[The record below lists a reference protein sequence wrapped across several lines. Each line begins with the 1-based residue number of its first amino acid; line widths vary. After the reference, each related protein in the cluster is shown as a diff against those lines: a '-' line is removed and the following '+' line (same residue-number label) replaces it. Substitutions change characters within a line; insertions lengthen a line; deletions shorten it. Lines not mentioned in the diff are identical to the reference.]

1 MKFSTPR
8 ISISSIRTKKSMNP
22 FVHIICLILIISF
35 VIPFNQTIAY
45 TNKPH
50 NENILTIKRL
60 TNNYYTPVLESDS
73 VTIPLRRVG
82 RLFLLEAH
90 VDDQIGN
97 LIFDT
102 GAMGLVLNKIYFR
115 NHLAIDDHNSNGIN
129 GSISSVINTTID
141 NVTISDLK
149 YKNVK
154 ADLTDL
160 GHIENKRGVKI
171 LGLLGLSMIRGY
183 EILIDFN
190 RSQLKLYKIDKK
202 GERVNAAENNFH
214 PDLTQPI
221 ETSNNILFLRGTIGG
236 KRLNFCLDTG
246 SETNVISN
254 RSSNE
259 VLSTINI
266 TRRSNVQG
274 SGSKN
279 NEVLYGNMNNF
290 VFGNRTFTEMETII
304 TNLDALSEA
313 YGVKI
318 DGVLG
323 YNFLNKGVV
332 CINMGKKQLSICF
345 TKTAKI

>member
-1 MKFSTPR
+1 MKFSTLR
-8 ISISSIRTKKSMNP
+8 ISISCIRTKKNTNH

-35 VIPFNQTIAY
+35 VIPINQTIAY
-45 TNKPH
+45 NNKPH
-50 NENILTIKRL
+50 NENVFTIKRL

-141 NVTISDLK
+141 NVTISELK

-202 GERVNAAENNFH
+202 GERVNAAVNSFH

-279 NEVLYGNMNNF
+279 NEVLYGNMSNF